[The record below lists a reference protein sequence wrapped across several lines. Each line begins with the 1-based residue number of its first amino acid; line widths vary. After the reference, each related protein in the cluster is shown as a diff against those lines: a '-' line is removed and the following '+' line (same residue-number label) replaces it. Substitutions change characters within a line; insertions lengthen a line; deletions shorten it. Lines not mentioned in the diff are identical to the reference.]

1 MWARHGETFSC
12 CALSKYILIWSPRY
26 CTLEGFLAN
35 PSAHAFHHKTGTYT
49 DHNISTSRRKAQRES
64 LHWHTICHS
73 LCLWFSLTVVSQ
85 SPPFCIRLC
94 FHVVHQ
100 LGIDKAAKKLDTS
113 GMQYLCINALD
124 LSVFGRVVEGR
135 RSGGVYVCHCSSDRC
150 VNEEEDAHL
159 VADANSEWPMAC
171 VDKHPKPS
179 YMRGVLHFMIRA
191 NTFG

>member
-113 GMQYLCINALD
+113 
-124 LSVFGRVVEGR
+124 
-135 RSGGVYVCHCSSDRC
+135 
-150 VNEEEDAHL
+150 
-159 VADANSEWPMAC
+159 DANSEWPMAC